1 MGYLNENDP
10 NTSYG
15 LMPGEA
21 QAVSYIGWG
30 PDSTRHFFQ
39 EMSIAGTLSDVPY
52 SYVGNNYSY
61 ASQNPPQGVSNL
73 FFGAPQVQIA
83 TPFNFNIPDG
93 AAAGIDYSQVAAGNK
108 INVSNSGAPPT
119 TFTVGVDDAA
129 LQIFVDGR
137 ISVLGGTPSNSWEKI
152 TGDTGD
158 CEAFAPNKDLEIS
171 TASFGGTDAYL
182 SATVTGDNDTS
193 KVEIDFTRPL
203 YEKFTADV
211 GTATPP
217 SKNSTLAI
225 NGTTGEI
232 ASVVTGSTIT
242 LALDSS
248 VFGYKTVAT
257 DESGVM
263 TAAKGDQG
271 LKFTN
276 VTSNSVVAST
286 LLITHEAGNPDEVRF
301 NMLPVGHAG
310 FGAQLVK
317 ITSSDLNPDTG
328 TNEVGS
334 YRRYEVTAFTF
345 SGNGD
350 SNADITQS
358 TGQILLDY
366 SHAFP
371 QDEIE
376 TSVLDGETV
385 QLEHVIWPV
394 GTILLAQRV
403 AANGYVTGLMPIL
416 KATCPS

>member
-30 PDSTRHFFQ
+30 PDSTKHFFQ

-93 AAAGIDYSQVAAGNK
+93 AAAGVDYSQVVGGNR
-108 INVSNSGAPPT
+108 INVNNSGAPPT
-119 TFTVGVDDAA
+119 TFTVNVDDAA
-129 LQIFVDGR
+129 LQVFVDGR
-137 ISVLGGTPSNSWEKI
+137 IDILGGTPSNSWERI

-158 CEAFAPNKDLEIS
+158 CEATAPNKDLEIS
-171 TASFGGTDAYL
+171 TASFGGANAYL

-203 YEKFTADV
+203 YEKFASDS
-211 GTATPP
+211 GTATPT
-217 SKNSTLAI
+217 SKNSTLAL

-232 ASVVTGSTIT
+232 ASAVTGDAIT
-242 LALDSS
+242 LSLDSS

-276 VTSNSVVAST
+276 VTSNPVVDGT
-286 LLITHEAGNPDEVRF
+286 LLITHAAGDPDEVRF

-317 ITSSDLNPDTG
+317 ITGQDPTPNTG
-328 TNEVGS
+328 SNEIGA
-334 YRRYEVTAFTF
+334 YRRYVVTAYTF
-345 SGNGD
+345 DGTGTSDAN
-350 SNADITQS
+350 ITQS

-371 QDEIE
+371 QNEIDDK
-376 TSVLDGETV
+376 VLDGETV
-385 QLEHVIWPV
+385 QLTHVLWPI
-394 GTILLAQRV
+394 GAILLAQRV
-403 AANGYVTGLMPIL
+403 SANTYVTGLMPIL